1 MTVIRLKAYNL
12 VVKRTDFARKMTAAG
27 WSVVRQGS
35 SHEIWGKQGFIF
47 AVPRH
52 REVKPGIVRA
62 WESLNK
68 KIDDDN
74 G

>member
-1 MTVIRLKAYNL
+1 
-12 VVKRTDFARKMTAAG
+12 MTAAG